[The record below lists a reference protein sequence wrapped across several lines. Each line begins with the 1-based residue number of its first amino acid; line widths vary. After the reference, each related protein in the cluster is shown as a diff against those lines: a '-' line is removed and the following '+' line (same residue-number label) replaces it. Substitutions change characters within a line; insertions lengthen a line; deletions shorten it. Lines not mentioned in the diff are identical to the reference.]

1 MGNYYAF
8 GLDTWGLIDNF
19 GKLRP
24 TYYAFLLFGE
34 QISQAPNRV
43 ETKDPGANVSLLG
56 SIDETGIV
64 KRLLVSY
71 DKQDAPAPIN
81 IALQGIPAEGEA
93 EVVQIDYDSDCKTT
107 KVNYSN
113 GVLTLNPQK
122 SSVFLVRF

>member
-8 GLDTWGLIDNF
+8 GLDTWGMIDNF

-34 QISQAPNRV
+34 QISQAPIRV

-56 SIDETGIV
+56 SVDEMGV
-64 KRLLVSY
+64 ARRLLVSY
-71 DKQDAPAPIN
+71 YKQNNPAPIS
-81 IALQGIPAEGEA
+81 ITLQGVPAEGEV
-93 EVVQIDYDSDCKTT
+93 EVVQIDYDSDYKTT
-107 KVNYSN
+107 SVKYAD
-113 GVLTLNPQK
+113 GVLTLKPQK